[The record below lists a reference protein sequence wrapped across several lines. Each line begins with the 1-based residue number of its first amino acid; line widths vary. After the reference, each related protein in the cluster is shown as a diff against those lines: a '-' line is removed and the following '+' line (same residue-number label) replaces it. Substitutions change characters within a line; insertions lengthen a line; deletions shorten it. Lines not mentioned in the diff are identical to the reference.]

1 VKERYLVTGAA
12 GFIGSHLCERLLND
26 GHVVRGVDRFSPY
39 YDRSVKHANLSA
51 SRRHDAFEFVETD
64 LAEADCDALLS
75 EVDGVFHLAGQPGV
89 RASWGDGFV
98 DYLQDNVVA
107 TQRLFEALSRRPLP
121 TVVASS
127 SSVYG
132 DAATLPVSEE
142 EAGLRPVSP
151 YGLTKLTVEH
161 LARMYVEQR
170 GLHVV
175 ALRYFTVYGP
185 RQRPDMAFNRFVGQA
200 LAGQTLNIFGD
211 GDQSRD
217 FSYVADVVVATVRA
231 LRAAPGRVYNVGG
244 GQPTSIND
252 VIHGLELLIG
262 RPVHVIREAAALGDV
277 RHTWADTTRA
287 RSELGWQ
294 PTTDLAAGL
303 AAQVAWQRSHAEGPS
318 GRLRAA
324 DGPSGRLRAA
334 SGALATASPNVWA
347 AS

>member
-1 VKERYLVTGAA
+1 MKERYLVTGAA
-12 GFIGSHLCERLLND
+12 GFIGSHLCERLLGD
-26 GHVVRGVDRFSPY
+26 GHAVRGVDRFSPY
-39 YDRSVKHANLSA
+39 YDRGVKEANLRA
-51 SRRHDAFEFVETD
+51 SRLHDSFEFVETD
-64 LAEADCDALLS
+64 LAQADCDSLLS
-75 EVDGVFHLAGQPGV
+75 ECDGVFHLAAQPGV

-98 DYLQDNVVA
+98 DYVQDNLVA
-107 TQRLFEALSRRPLP
+107 TQRLFEALSRRALP

-161 LARMYVEQR
+161 LARIYVEQR

-185 RQRPDMAFNRFVGQA
+185 RQRPDMAFNRFVNRA
-200 LAGQTLNIFGD
+200 LAGQTLNVLGD
-211 GDQSRD
+211 GNQSRD
-217 FSYVADVVVATVRA
+217 FSYVADVVEATIRA
-231 LRAAPGRVYNVGG
+231 LQAPPGRVYNVGG

-252 VIHGLELLIG
+252 VIHGLEFLVG
-262 RPVHVIREAAALGDV
+262 RPVRVIREVAALGDV
-277 RHTWADTTRA
+277 RHTWADTTKA

-294 PTTDLAAGL
+294 PTTDLQAGL
-303 AAQVAWQRSHAEGPS
+303 AAQVAWQRSQ
-318 GRLRAA
+318 A
-324 DGPSGRLRAA
+324 DVAD
-334 SGALATASPNVWA
+334 TVSPAVWA